1 MEMWDQEL
9 IKDIRY
15 IIMVF
20 VCILGIITIISC
32 GGGGGGGGDG
42 DDDTTG
48 GDAGGGGPA
57 PPAFTGFD
65 FDLYQGNFW
74 EYGWDYSSSYVASG
88 SSSSSYYQGTFRIT
102 LGPPVAMNGMTFYEI
117 QLSGTTDAG
126 DRKNLKPR
134 GAYVAVSD
142 NKIVILAADMTTIET
157 LFDAQTGLWPGSGF
171 FTQFPAST
179 LFSATLSTIS
189 NDYINASAYMVRE
202 SESES
207 QCEYFPGYGNICG
220 GDYNEN
226 MDERE
231 YYIEDVGAV
240 GYYAYFSI
248 SDMSS
253 PDGGWS
259 ASNTTHVG
267 LTTSS
272 LWEDNLDYTLEVEPN
287 NQIPQASPIDIP
299 ARVKGKE
306 LSETYLGGTTAVSVG
321 LSSITEIEPN
331 DSPFSPQIVNLL
343 SSITAD
349 VENGTDLFTSV
360 EVSPSTGAQTYVAT
374 FEDWYEV
381 TLGTGATLNANLEFP
396 GTGADLDMYLFSLE
410 PDNSVE
416 IFASSTDDNV
426 GLGTNSEEMS
436 QFVPADTYYIAVDA
450 FVTPSG
456 RADYTLEI
464 STGNSQVD
472 VCDWFSF
479 SLVSQAQV
487 NITVTGGPAFVLMDA
502 AGANTL
508 ASGGAVEVGTTLS
521 AGSYLIGVGTG
532 GEYTLEVT
540 SP

>member
-1 MEMWDQEL
+1 MKSHIHKFF
-9 IKDIRY
+9 IKPFIAFLMMAA
-15 IIMVF
+15 IVTM
-20 VCILGIITIISC
+20 ISC
-32 GGGGGGGGDG
+32 GGGGGGGDG
-42 DDDTTG
+42 DDNSDTSG
-48 GDAGGGGPA
+48 GDTGEGGQES
-57 PPAFTGFD
+57 PAFTGFD
-65 FDLYQGNFW
+65 FDLNQGYFW

-88 SSSSSYYQGTFRIT
+88 SSSSSNYQGTFRVT
-102 LGPPVAMNGMTFYEI
+102 LGPPVAMDDMTFYEMQI
-117 QLSGTTDAG
+117 SGTTDAG
-126 DRKNLKPR
+126 NRKNLKPR
-134 GAYVAVSD
+134 GTYVAVSE

-171 FTQFPAST
+171 FTEFPTST
-179 LFSATLSTIS
+179 LFSAILSTIS
-189 NDYINASAYMVRE
+189 NDYINESAYMVRE
-202 SESES
+202 SASES

-231 YYIEDVGAV
+231 YYIDSVGPA
-240 GYYAYFSI
+240 GYYAYFSM
-248 SDMSS
+248 SDWSS

-259 ASNTTHVG
+259 ASNTTHIG
-267 LTTSS
+267 LTAST
-272 LWEDNLDYTLEVEPN
+272 LWNDSLDYTLEVEPN
-287 NQIPQASPIDIP
+287 NQIAEATPINIP

-321 LSSITEIEPN
+321 LSPITEIEPN

-360 EVSPSTGAQTYVAT
+360 TVSPSPGAPTYVAT

-381 TLGTGATLNANLEFP
+381 TVGTGATLNANLDFP

-426 GLGTNSEEMS
+426 GLGTDSEEMS
-436 QFVPADTYYIAVDA
+436 QFVPTDTYYIAVDA

-472 VCDWFSF
+472 ICDWFSF

-487 NITVTGGPAFVLMDA
+487 NIAATGGPTFVLMDA
-502 AGANTL
+502 TGVNTL
-508 ASGGAVEVGTTLS
+508 ASGGAIEVSTMLS
-521 AGSYLIGVGTG
+521 AGSYLVGVGTG